1 MIELCPILAI
11 SLEDVCWLAFI
22 GYMVFSSVFGSKKKP
37 EEEEQAWEGEEQAT
51 SASDQQSQPVARTE
65 GKAPDLERELQRLF
79 GVKVAEPEPE
89 PVSYEEESV
98 PEPEPVSRIDLSPTR
113 ESVPAPSPHLAAAQD
128 AYTQASHLHE
138 RVAERMEDVDE
149 RVKDHSVGWGAR
161 EDLTSQDIADAVAM
175 VRRPDTARQAIIASV
190 ILAPPKAL
198 EG

>member
-1 MIELCPILAI
+1 MIELCPMLAM

-22 GYMVFSSVFGSKKKP
+22 GYMVFSSIFGSKKKP
-37 EEEEQAWEGEEQAT
+37 EEEEQAWEEEEQA
-51 SASDQQSQPVARTE
+51 ASVTDQQSQPVARAG
-65 GKAPDLERELQRLF
+65 GKTPDLERELQRLF

-89 PVSYEEESV
+89 PVSYEEEPV

-113 ESVPAPSPHLAAAQD
+113 ESIPEPSSHLVAAQD

-149 RVKDHSVGWGAR
+149 RVRGRSVGWDTR
-161 EDLTSQDIADAVAM
+161 EDLTSQDIVDAVAM

>member
-51 SASDQQSQPVARTE
+51 SAPDQQSQPVARTE

-79 GVKVAEPEPE
+79 GVKVAEPEP
-89 PVSYEEESV
+89 VSYEEESA
-98 PEPEPVSRIDLSPTR
+98 PEPELVSRIDLSPAPVS
-113 ESVPAPSPHLAAAQD
+113 EPSPHLAAAQD

>member
-51 SASDQQSQPVARTE
+51 STPDQQSQPVARTE
-65 GKAPDLERELQRLF
+65 GKTPDLERELQRLF

-89 PVSYEEESV
+89 PVSYEEESA
-98 PEPEPVSRIDLSPTR
+98 PELEPVSRIDLSPAP
-113 ESVPAPSPHLAAAQD
+113 VPEPSPHSAAQD

-149 RVKDHSVGWGAR
+149 RVKDHSVGWGTR